1 MESKVKR
8 SFWDIWTSY
17 AIYYFGKVN
26 LSIVVPALLCTY
38 QNLNIHNMGIISSG
52 FFAAYAIGQFVHGQI
67 SEKFNPFK
75 YIAIGLIGS
84 AIASVFLGF
93 SAGFFGL
100 LLVGEIIDG
109 FFQSMGWSSC
119 VRANSII
126 QKPEDREKS
135 ATILVTSY

>member
-84 AIASVFLGF
+84 AIASAFLGF